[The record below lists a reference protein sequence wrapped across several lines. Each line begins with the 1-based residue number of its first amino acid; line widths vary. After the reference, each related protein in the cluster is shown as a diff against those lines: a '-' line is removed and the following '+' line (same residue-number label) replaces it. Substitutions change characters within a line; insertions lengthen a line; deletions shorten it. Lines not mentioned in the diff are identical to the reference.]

1 MEKIIDLDV
10 LDGLAKAAG
19 DQPWQ
24 QGRMLATAETQR
36 WTEQQKQACGH
47 RESQMVFQGF
57 TAVDQGCS
65 RQRVALFEAA
75 EHAAFVAEAN
85 PVAVRALIAELKAQ
99 RQALDEAQAEI
110 TALSKNVID
119 MTREDFDAT
128 LNNLRRMGASIDGD
142 NAYKRDLLDCAV
154 GAMAFGSQG
163 NNRPPAGHWGQRFW
177 DIGRGEAEARE
188 ELIAALKLNREN
200 LRACQ
205 ATIHLCGGFDPAY
218 VNDAQA
224 AMKVAD
230 EALAK
235 FSI

>member
-1 MEKIIDLDV
+1 MSAILERFHRVANDALVKISDTLWPGAKIALVIYTPGKPEEEVV
-10 LDGLAKAAG
+10 LK
-19 DQPWQ
+19 
-24 QGRMLATAETQR
+24 
-36 WTEQQKQACGH
+36 
-47 RESQMVFQGF
+47 
-57 TAVDQGCS
+57 DQG
-65 RQRVALFEAA
+65 LMD
-75 EHAAFVAEAN
+75 
-85 PVAVRALIAELKAQ
+85 
-99 RQALDEAQAEI
+99 DEVVS
-110 TALSKNVID
+110 T
-119 MTREDFDAT
+119 
-128 LNNLRRMGASIDGD
+128 LRRRGLSIDGD

-163 NNRPPAGHWGQRFW
+163 NNQPPAGHWGQRFW
-177 DIGRGEAEARE
+177 DIGRGEALARE

-205 ATIHLCGGFDPAY
+205 ETIHLCGGFDPAY